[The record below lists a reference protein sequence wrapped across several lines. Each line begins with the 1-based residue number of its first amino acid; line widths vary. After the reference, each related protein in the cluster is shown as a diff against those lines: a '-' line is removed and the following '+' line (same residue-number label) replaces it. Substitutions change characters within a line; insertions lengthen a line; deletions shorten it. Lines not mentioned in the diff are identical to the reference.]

1 MDITPNVMLVRAQTS
16 HSATITGTPV
26 SPAIFLASSPDFA
39 AAGPQII
46 VAATFVG
53 GAAETVLPVMI
64 QGSATLNYTPVGY
77 TSPIMSLT
85 VANPVGLLPLSHAL
99 DPATGLPWLTYRA
112 VVNPPVTPPTN
123 YDITS
128 RIGWK

>member
-1 MDITPNVMLVRAQTS
+1 MLVRAQPT
-16 HSATITGTPV
+16 HSGIITGTPALAAV
-26 SPAIFLASSPDFA
+26 FLASSPDYA

-53 GAAETVLPVMI
+53 GTAETVLPVYI
-64 QGSATLNYTPVGY
+64 QGSAFTNYTPVGY
-77 TSPIMSLT
+77 SSPVMSLT
-85 VANPVGLLPLSHAL
+85 IANPVGLLPLAHAL
-99 DPATGLPWLTYRA
+99 DPATGRPWITYRA